1 MLNLYI
7 SVFKLMNNLKTSRT
21 ILAISIATMLLLSGT
36 NAFAEIGSGPRSAS
50 PGFGTS
56 SLTLNDNGFGATFSG
71 NGGYSADGIGMN
83 PSTSGPISADIPAG
97 STVVDAFLYATTTFN
112 PALASVTVELDDVSY
127 TLSPMP
133 FNTYDGCCD
142 LLSFKYSGA
151 DLVAQVAAKYV
162 SDGPGVID
170 FTAEEISPGKSATDG
185 IALVVI
191 FSNPAEPFRTI
202 AVLDGSLATAG
213 EQTLIGLAEPL
224 DKTVSGFEATLALG
238 IAFSAQDQF
247 GAAASH
253 ACGEDTAQGSTV
265 DINSVRLTSCAGN
278 FDDSI
283 DTVANGNLFTVG
295 GVGDVVDNPDDPL
308 QLPADGDTPRTTDD
322 ELYDLEPLLAQ
333 GITLIDMD
341 TTNVSADDLIF
352 LSILAITA
360 QASVGEICGDGIDN
374 DDDGNVDEGCQ
385 VEDGVVG
392 GQYLPIDATTLL
404 VAGVQANAIWIL
416 SALAV
421 IGSVA
426 FGTLFITT
434 RRS

>member
-1 MLNLYI
+1 MLYWNI
-7 SVFKLMNNLKTSRT
+7 QRDKLMNNLKTSRT
-21 ILAISIATMLLLSGT
+21 VLAITIAAMLMFSGT
-36 NAFAEIGSGPRSAS
+36 TAFAEIGTGPANQS

-56 SLTLNDNGFGATFSG
+56 SLTLDDNGSGATFSG

-83 PSTSGPISADIPAG
+83 PSTSGMLSADIPAG
-97 STVVDAFLYATTTFN
+97 STVVDAFLYATTVFD
-112 PALASVTVELDDVSY
+112 PSIASVTVELDDTSY

-133 FNTYDGCCD
+133 FNTYDGCCA

-170 FTAEEISPGKSATDG
+170 FIAEEISPGVSATDG
-185 IALVVI
+185 VALVVI

-202 AVLDGSLATAG
+202 AIMDGSLATLG
-213 EQTLIGLAEPL
+213 EETLIGLAEPL
-224 DKTVSGFEATLALG
+224 DKTVPGFVATLALG
-238 IAFSAQDQF
+238 IGFSAQDF
-247 GAAASH
+247 SGAGSNQ
-253 ACGEDTAQGSTV
+253 CGTDDNQGSTV
-265 DINSVRLTSCAGN
+265 DINGARLTSCAGN

-295 GVGDVVDNPDDPL
+295 GIGDVVDNPDDPL
-308 QLPADGDTPRTTDD
+308 QFAADGDLPRTTDD

-341 TTNVSADDLIF
+341 TANASEDDLIF
-352 LSILAITA
+352 LSILSITA

-374 DDDGNVDEGCQ
+374 DEDGSIDEGCQ
-385 VEDGVVG
+385 VDDGIVG
-392 GQYLPIDATTLL
+392 GEFLPIDATALV
-404 VAGVQANAIWIL
+404 VAGAQANAIWIL

-426 FGTLFITT
+426 FGTLYLKT
-434 RRS
+434 RKD